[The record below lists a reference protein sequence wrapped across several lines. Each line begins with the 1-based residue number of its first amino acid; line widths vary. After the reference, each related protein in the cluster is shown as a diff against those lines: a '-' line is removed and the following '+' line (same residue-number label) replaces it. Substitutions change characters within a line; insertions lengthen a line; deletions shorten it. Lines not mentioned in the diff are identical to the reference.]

1 LINSILRV
9 TGKITRFDNVV
20 NFPVTNDKPH
30 KNSTLL
36 PVGINKLAIKPTWK
50 ALNSPVDAG
59 ST

>member
-36 PVGINKLAIKPTWK
+36 PVGINKLKP
-50 ALNSPVDAG
+50 LNQPG
-59 ST
+59 KL

>member
-9 TGKITRFDNVV
+9 TGKITRFDNV

-36 PVGINKLAIKPTWK
+36 PGIKKRP
-50 ALNSPVDAG
+50 LNQPESFEFC
-59 ST
+59 

>member
-9 TGKITRFDNVV
+9 TGKITRFDNV

-36 PVGINKLAIKPTWK
+36 PGINKLKP
-50 ALNSPVDAG
+50 LNQPG
-59 ST
+59 KL